1 MGEMHV
7 EPIDRAGR
15 KTAEGGRHKAE
26 GGKDD
31 KLGAR
36 KIDNGD
42 AQATF
47 LQAKKR
53 ATEVAPSAL
62 RAL

>member
-1 MGEMHV
+1 MLGGNAR
-7 EPIDRAGR
+7 PANRSGR
-15 KTAEGGRHKAE
+15 TENGGRRKAE

-31 KLGAR
+31 KLGAH

>member
-1 MGEMHV
+1 MHV
-7 EPIDRAGR
+7 EPLDQAGR
-15 KTAEGGRHKAE
+15 KTAEGG
-26 GGKDD
+26 KDD
-31 KLGAR
+31 GLGAR
-36 KIDNGD
+36 KIDNGY
-42 AQATF
+42 AQTTF